1 MPHENTVLN
10 STRKVNITHTSDPL
24 ALEHATVWKI
34 SREHGILTLQSLG
47 RALRSGGG
55 EARRVQVTVSEF
67 RLMIIE
73 VGRLLPLCSVVVRCK
88 YGDWVSPVSA
98 GAGQGACRHAV

>member
-1 MPHENTVLN
+1 MV
-10 STRKVNITHTSDPL
+10 
-24 ALEHATVWKI
+24 
-34 SREHGILTLQSLG
+34 SLLCS
-47 RALRSGGG
+47 LRYGGG

>member
-1 MPHENTVLN
+1 M
-10 STRKVNITHTSDPL
+10 
-24 ALEHATVWKI
+24 
-34 SREHGILTLQSLG
+34 
-47 RALRSGGG
+47 
-55 EARRVQVTVSEF
+55 QVTVSEF